1 MVNDKWNE
9 GERRV
14 YERLSKLGNGKDRE
28 TVDGLAYTAVSEMY
42 MNRLDREKNEAFANY
57 IKKGLYEMSEGICMI
72 EKSLGINIH
81 EMADAHFNEKMDKY
95 FREGNALCK
104 IAVLIKNGIDSAES
118 GKVDIGVLEEAKAA
132 IMKHVRLDDW
142 KDVVSNAEI
151 ELA

>member
-57 IKKGLYEMSEGICMI
+57 IKKGLYEMSE
-72 EKSLGINIH
+72 
-81 EMADAHFNEKMDKY
+81 
-95 FREGNALCK
+95 
-104 IAVLIKNGIDSAES
+104 VLTGGSYEQD
-118 GKVDIGVLEEAKAA
+118 
-132 IMKHVRLDDW
+132 
-142 KDVVSNAEI
+142 
-151 ELA
+151 